1 MRHRILVPE
10 AKAKRTSKALGSS
23 SVTFIVS
30 IIIGLGI
37 MTWSSA
43 KGSHLTLPGSQDLS
57 HGDESDSQPFI
68 RQLEKI
74 NNYIPPHAQP
84 DRQNATSSKIEDSAL
99 PTDPLHPSP
108 TELKPIGSPPS
119 YSPPSKKPIH
129 IAVLLHNNGR
139 QDQTNTG
146 WRSLLNGRPED
157 AIAAYQESIRTDPKS
172 AEAYLGMGIALKSLG
187 FISHAKD
194 AIQQALELKPHL
206 SSALV
211 HLGYLYADGH
221 IGPSDPKAAHRL
233 FRQASQLGDPFAS
246 IALLDLQS
254 RSRPQS

>member
-1 MRHRILVPE
+1 MRHPILVPKE
-10 AKAKRTSKALGSS
+10 KAKRTSKALGSS
-23 SVTFIVS
+23 SVTFILS

-43 KGSHLTLPGSQDLS
+43 QGSHLTLPGSQDLS

-84 DRQNATSSKIEDSAL
+84 DRQNTTSSKIEDSAL

-108 TELKPIGSPPS
+108 TELKPIGSPQS
-119 YSPPSKKPIH
+119 HSPPSKKPIH
-129 IAVLLHNNGR
+129 IAVLLHNNDTH
-139 QDQTNTG
+139 DQTNAG
-146 WRSLLNGRPED
+146 WRSLLNGRPKD
-157 AIAAYQESIRTDPKS
+157 AIAAYQESLRTDPKS

-187 FISHAKD
+187 FINHAKD
-194 AIQQALELKPHL
+194 AIQQALELNPHL

-246 IALLDLQS
+246 IALLDLES
-254 RSRPQS
+254 RSRSQS